1 MTATVIVFFHA
12 VITIGNESV
21 FPKAEQYLPTI
32 FRNPNIRQ
40 LTSKN
45 QKTATF
51 ISGISL
57 QSLSGNMFTI
67 ISGIMFIFI
76 IWQVYLSYQSILIH
90 LTLGVS

>member
-1 MTATVIVFFHA
+1 MTVTVIVFFHA
-12 VITIGNESV
+12 VITVGNESV
-21 FPKAEQYLPTI
+21 FPKAEKYPPTI

-40 LTSKN
+40 LTGKN

-76 IWQVYLSYQSILIH
+76 IWQIYLSIISIN
-90 LTLGVS
+90 TYTFDF